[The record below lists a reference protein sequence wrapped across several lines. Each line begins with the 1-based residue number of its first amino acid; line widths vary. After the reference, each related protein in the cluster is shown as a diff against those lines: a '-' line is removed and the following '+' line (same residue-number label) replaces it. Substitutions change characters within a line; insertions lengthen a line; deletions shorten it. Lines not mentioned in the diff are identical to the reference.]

1 MGPSSKKPL
10 KLNFPTTVIKNIVR
24 VKFFPFLFW
33 VEESLCGFALHPN
46 SANAKTECWKLIRQ
60 LHFFVVF
67 CQAKDFITRVE
78 WVGRSRKHCCSF
90 FFKGRFRSRRLFKLV
105 EWLVGWQFV
114 RTEKLVSNQKRIWIV
129 LFCFVYD
136 NWKLSLKSKWA

>member
-67 CQAKDFITRVE
+67 CQGKDFITGVE
-78 WVGRSRKHCCSF
+78 WVGRTRKNTVVL
-90 FFKGRFRSRRLFKLV
+90 FFKADFDLVDFLNWSNGYVGRRKTGRQPNKVRLSN
-105 EWLVGWQFV
+105 
-114 RTEKLVSNQKRIWIV
+114 VSISFAYQ
-129 LFCFVYD
+129 
-136 NWKLSLKSKWA
+136 NWKTDRQCVLNRP